1 MIKSLNQ
8 PLVKN
13 YLSLLLV
20 QGGNFIFPLLV
31 FPLVGRH
38 IGVSEFGNILFCY
51 MVAFYFS
58 IFVDYGFNFSAVRRV
73 SKQENHHSLGENFY
87 NITFSKAILTACALA
102 IMTLM
107 TLCWEKLSQLSGF
120 MILSS
125 VLIVAS
131 MLSPYWLLQGV
142 GKTAAGALITL
153 FARILTLAIFLFF
166 PITPYSAVLLLVFPN
181 LLASL
186 IMLLWVFR
194 RYRIGLPRV
203 SLPEITANLKEGWPV
218 FVANTITMVYAASN
232 TILLGII
239 SGPLAAGLY
248 GAAER
253 LVRSGLAV
261 MAPLCQ
267 AAYPII
273 CSYRVDQIAK
283 RNNIIKLVL
292 ATSFLVGICAFLILN
307 ILSQPIITLLFGEAF
322 MAAAPILALLSVMLL
337 IIPPA
342 IVLAQLY
349 LLANSHDKV
358 LQRIY
363 TFCSTTHCLHIYFLT
378 KYFGAMGASYSL
390 VFTELLATVLIL
402 IMSMTMLRR
411 EKLNNDASR

>member
-1 MIKSLNQ
+1 MIKYLNQ

-13 YLSLLLV
+13 YVSLLLV

-31 FPLVGRH
+31 FPLVGRN

-73 SKQENHHSLGENFY
+73 SKMENHHGIGESFY
-87 NITFSKAILTACALA
+87 GITFSKVILAACALA
-102 IMTLM
+102 AMTLM
-107 TLCWEKLSQLSGF
+107 TLGWEKLSQLSGY
-120 MILSS
+120 MVLSAL
-125 VLIVAS
+125 LIVAS

-153 FARILTLAIFLFF
+153 FARIATLAIFLCF

-181 LLASL
+181 FLAAL

-194 RYRIGLPRV
+194 RYRIGLPRF
-203 SLPEITANLKEGWPV
+203 SPSEITANLREGWPV
-218 FVANTITMVYAASN
+218 FVANSITMVYAASN

-273 CSYRVDQIAK
+273 CSYRAEQIAK
-283 RNNIIKLVL
+283 RNKIIKLVL
-292 ATSFLVGICAFLILN
+292 AASFVFGIGAFLVLN
-307 ILSQPIITLLFGEAF
+307 LFSTPIITLLFGEAF
-322 MAAAPILALLSVMLL
+322 IAAAPILAVLSVMLL

-363 TFCSTTHCLHIYFLT
+363 IFCSATHCLHIYFLT
-378 KYFGAMGASYSL
+378 KFFGAMGASYSL
-390 VFTELLATVLIL
+390 IFTELLATLLIVY
-402 IMSMTMLRR
+402 MSMRIFKR
-411 EKLNNDASR
+411 EKLISCAS

>member
-1 MIKSLNQ
+1 MIKYLNQ

-13 YLSLLLV
+13 YVSLLLA

-31 FPLVGRH
+31 FPLVGRN

-73 SKQENHHSLGENFY
+73 SKMENYHGIGESFY
-87 NITFSKAILTACALA
+87 SITFSKVIIAACSLA
-102 IMTLM
+102 AVTLM
-107 TLCWEKLSQLSGF
+107 TIGWEKLSQLSDY
-120 MILSS
+120 MVLSS
-125 VLIVAS
+125 LLIVAA

-153 FARILTLAIFLFF
+153 CARIATLAVFLCF

-181 LLASL
+181 FLAAL

-194 RYRIGLPRV
+194 RYHIGLPQF
-203 SLPEITANLKEGWPV
+203 SPSKIIANLKEGWPV
-218 FVANTITMVYAASN
+218 FVANSITMVYAASN

-273 CSYRVDQIAK
+273 CSYRAEQIAK
-283 RNNIIKLVL
+283 RNKIIKLVL
-292 ATSFLVGICAFLILN
+292 TASFMFGIGAALVLNLFSTS
-307 ILSQPIITLLFGEAF
+307 IITLLFGEAF
-322 MAAAPILALLSVMLL
+322 IAAAPILAVLSVMLL

-363 TFCSTTHCLHIYFLT
+363 ILCSMTHCLHIYFLT
-378 KYFGAMGASYSL
+378 RFFGAMGASYSL
-390 VFTELLATVLIL
+390 IFTELQATLLIVY
-402 IMSMTMLRR
+402 MSIKIFKR
-411 EKLNNDASR
+411 EKLISCTS

>member
-1 MIKSLNQ
+1 MIKHLNQ

-13 YLSLLLV
+13 YVSLLLV

-31 FPLVGRH
+31 FPLVGRN

-58 IFVDYGFNFSAVRRV
+58 IFVDYGFNFSAVRKV
-73 SKQENHHSLGENFY
+73 SKMEDHRDIGKSFY
-87 NITFSKAILTACALA
+87 SITFAKIILALCSLA
-102 IMTLM
+102 AMTLM
-107 TLCWEKLSQLSGF
+107 TLSWEKLAQLSVY
-120 MILSS
+120 MLLSS
-125 VLIVAS
+125 LLIVAS

-153 FARILTLAIFLFF
+153 FARIVTLAVFLCF
-166 PITPYSAVLLLVFPN
+166 PITPYSAVLLLVLPN
-181 LLASL
+181 FLAAL
-186 IMLLWVFR
+186 IMLFWVFS
-194 RYRIGLPRV
+194 RYHIGWPRF
-203 SLPEITANLKEGWPV
+203 SLPEIAANLKEGWPV
-218 FVANTITMVYAASN
+218 FVANSITMVYAASN

-273 CSYRVDQIAK
+273 CSCRTEQTTK
-283 RNNIIKLVL
+283 RNKLIKLVL
-292 ATSFLVGICAFLILN
+292 SVSFVFGICAFLVLN
-307 ILSQPIITLLFGEAF
+307 LFSAPIITLLFGENF
-322 MAAAPILALLSVMLL
+322 VAAAPILAVLSIMLL

-349 LLANSHDKV
+349 LLANSHDRV

-363 TFCSTTHCLHIYFLT
+363 IFCSATHCLHIYFTT
-378 KYFGAMGASYSL
+378 KLFGALGASYSL
-390 VFTELLATVLIL
+390 VFTELLATLLI
-402 IMSMTMLRR
+402 IYMSMRMFKR
-411 EKLNNDASR
+411 EKLISCAS

>member
-1 MIKSLNQ
+1 MIKYLNQ

-13 YLSLLLV
+13 CVSLLLV

-31 FPLVGRH
+31 FPLVGRN

-73 SKQENHHSLGENFY
+73 SKMEDHHGIGESFYSITCSKIMLATCSLVV
-87 NITFSKAILTACALA
+87 
-102 IMTLM
+102 MTLM
-107 TLCWEKLSQLSGF
+107 TLSWDKLNPLSDY
-120 MILSS
+120 MLLSS
-125 VLIVAS
+125 LLIVAS

-153 FARILTLAIFLFF
+153 FARIFTLVVFLCF
-166 PITPYSAVLLLVFPN
+166 PITPYSAVLLLVLPN
-181 LLASL
+181 CLAAL
-186 IMLLWVFR
+186 IMLLWVFS
-194 RYRIGLPRV
+194 RYHIGQPRF
-203 SLPEITANLKEGWPV
+203 SLPNVTANLKEGWPV
-218 FVANTITMVYAASN
+218 FVANSITMVYSASN

-273 CSYRVDQIAK
+273 CSCRAEQTAK
-283 RNNIIKLVL
+283 RNKIIKLVL
-292 ATSFLVGICAFLILN
+292 AASFVFGISAFSILN
-307 ILSQPIITLLFGEAF
+307 LFSTSIITLLFGEKF
-322 MAAAPILALLSVMLL
+322 VSAAPILAVLSIMLL
-337 IIPPA
+337 VIPPA

-349 LLANSHDKV
+349 LLANNHDKV

-363 TFCSTTHCLHIYFLT
+363 IFCSATHCLHIYFTTTL
-378 KYFGAMGASYSL
+378 FGALGASYSL
-390 VFTELLATVLIL
+390 VFTELLATLLIL
-402 IMSMTMLRR
+402 YMSMRIFKR
-411 EKLNNDASR
+411 ENLIGCVS